1 MPEFLSSA
9 IEWFRARS
17 GTEQALIGAVVLIVL
32 AAASELISV
41 IAMFVF
47 VVAAVTFVIQAMRRR
62 PSRGWMFVALG
73 SLAAAILFFV
83 LAGAIYGPTPH
94 ERRSVVE
101 RAEKPATEEEPEP
114 PEEQEEP
121 RGFGV
126 APRPETPMQQRG
138 DAAQEEL
145 PEYSIVDVFV
155 GGPGN
160 TVALTVVAPE
170 VERGE
175 EVARLAAAE
184 YAERDYVRV
193 NLYASEEDVEERDS
207 YASAT
212 VPFSERGA
220 QRTGLDVGE
229 MSYERR

>member
-1 MPEFLSSA
+1 MPEFLSQA
-9 IEWFRARS
+9 VEWFRARS
-17 GTEQALIGAVVLIVL
+17 GTERALIGAAVLIVL
-32 AAASELISV
+32 AAASEVVSV

-47 VVAAVTFVIQAMRRR
+47 VVAAVAFAVQAIRRR
-62 PSRGWMFVALG
+62 PSQGWMFVALA
-73 SLAAAILFFV
+73 SLATAVLFFA

-94 ERRSVVE
+94 EQRSVVE
-101 RAEKPATEEEPEP
+101 RAERPATEEEPEP
-114 PEEQEEP
+114 PGEPEEA

-126 APRPETPMQQRG
+126 APQPETPMQQREDG
-138 DAAQEEL
+138 AQEET

-184 YAERDYVRV
+184 YAEHDYVRV
-193 NLYASEEDVEERDS
+193 NLYASEEDVEERNS

>member
-1 MPEFLSSA
+1 MPEFLSSVV
-9 IEWFRARS
+9 EWFRARS
-17 GTEQALIGAVVLIVL
+17 GTEQALIGAAVLIVV
-32 AAASELISV
+32 AAASEVISV

-47 VVAAVTFVIQAMRRR
+47 VVAAGAFVVQAVRRR
-62 PSRGWMFVALG
+62 PSQGWTSVSLA
-73 SLAAAILFFV
+73 SLAAAILFFA
-83 LAGAIYGPTPH
+83 LAGAIYGPTPQ
-94 ERRSVVE
+94 EQRSVVD

-114 PEEQEEP
+114 PEEQEED

-126 APRPETPMQQRG
+126 APQPETPMQQREDG
-138 DAAQEEL
+138 AQQEP
-145 PEYSIVDVFV
+145 PEYSIVDVSI
-155 GGPGN
+155 GGPGS
-160 TVALTVVAPE
+160 TVALTVIAPE

-184 YAERDYVRV
+184 YAEHDYVRV
-193 NLYASEEDVEERDS
+193 NLYASEEDAEERNS

-220 QRTGLDVGE
+220 RRTGLDVGE